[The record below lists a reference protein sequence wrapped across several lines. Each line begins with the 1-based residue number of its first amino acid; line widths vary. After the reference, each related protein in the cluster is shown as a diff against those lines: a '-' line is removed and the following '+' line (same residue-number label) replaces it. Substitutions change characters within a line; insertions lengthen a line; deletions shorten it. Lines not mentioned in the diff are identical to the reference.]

1 MRQERRIDRRDFRT
15 ERRFDRQ
22 DRRIDRRYD
31 RYDRRYDRRDRRQVY
46 QRFSRHRPEYRY
58 RYPFV
63 YLGGPRVF
71 VRGYGPGWCRGLHR
85 GYHWAPRI
93 GWHYGTHRGIYRC
106 W

>member
-15 ERRFDRQ
+15 ERRYDRQ
-22 DRRIDRRYD
+22 DR
-31 RYDRRYDRRDRRQVY
+31 RYDRRYDRRDRREVY
-46 QRFSRHRPEYRY
+46 QRFGRHRPEYRY

-63 YLGGPRVF
+63 YLGGPRVV
-71 VRGYGPGWCRGLHR
+71 VRGYGSGWCRGLHR

-93 GWHYGTHRGIYRC
+93 GWHYGTHRGLYRC